1 MQRLTEYL
9 PWNDRP
15 VNPNQTLSYYFI
27 LLECCDRNL
36 SMKSG
41 RKNKIKFLKKKIA
54 ILIYKNSSLRF
65 VTIVH
70 YTTSILVV
78 VFNLGIENFR
88 DGLVSIGNA
97 TSGKL
102 NNGTKQINNTK
113 IKEKATTGIV
123 TVTR

>member
-1 MQRLTEYL
+1 
-9 PWNDRP
+9 
-15 VNPNQTLSYYFI
+15 
-27 LLECCDRNL
+27 
-36 SMKSG
+36 MKSG

>member
-1 MQRLTEYL
+1 M
-9 PWNDRP
+9 
-15 VNPNQTLSYYFI
+15 
-27 LLECCDRNL
+27 
-36 SMKSG
+36 
-41 RKNKIKFLKKKIA
+41 A
-54 ILIYKNSSLRF
+54 IFIYKNSSLRF

-78 VFNLGIENFR
+78 VFNLGIEDFR

-113 IKEKATTGIV
+113 IKERQPRHSNLPT